1 MDFARYKYLTCNQNK
16 LIMKKKLWIPLTLLL
31 MSGIVF
37 ASCDALSTNSDEEPS
52 GLQILMKIDG
62 NSDSANLN
70 NEITIQEVKFFVEE
84 LELDGTKGTRDI
96 EIEDFIVTLPVNG
109 TPTLIFDKEIMSGV
123 YDEFELEIEKPDD
136 DYPINDFDF
145 RDETGSYSLIV
156 KGTFNGDD
164 FTFRTD
170 EDIEIEK
177 DLKPPFK
184 VEEERNGVFTIN
196 IDVASWFINR
206 NGETLNPN
214 DYRNTETI
222 IKNIKK
228 SFNLVYES

>member
-1 MDFARYKYLTCNQNK
+1 MYNQNK
-16 LIMKKKLWIPLTLLL
+16 LIMKNIFWIPLTFILI
-31 MSGIVF
+31 SGIVF
-37 ASCDALSTNSDEEPS
+37 ASCDALSSNSVEEPS
-52 GLQILMKIDG
+52 GLQILMNIDG

-70 NEITIQEVKFFVEE
+70 NEITFHEIKFFVEE
-84 LELDGTKGTRDI
+84 LELEGTKGTRDI
-96 EIEDFIVTLPVNG
+96 EIEDFIVNLPVDG
-109 TPTLIFDKEIMSGV
+109 TPTVLFEKEIKSGV

-136 DYPINDFDF
+136 DFPIHDFDF

-156 KGTFNGDD
+156 KGTFEGND

-184 VEEERNGVFTIN
+184 VNEGENGTFTVSV
-196 IDVASWFINR
+196 DVASWFAGPG
-206 NGETLNPN
+206 GEALNPN
-214 DYRNTETI
+214 DYRNTKTI

-228 SFNLVYES
+228 SFDLIYDS

>member
-1 MDFARYKYLTCNQNK
+1 
-16 LIMKKKLWIPLTLLL
+16 MKKKLWIPLTLLL

-109 TPTLIFDKEIMSGV
+109 TPTLIFDKEIKSGV

-156 KGTFNGDD
+156 KGTFDGNE

-184 VEEERNGVFTIN
+184 VNEEENGTFSIN
-196 IDVASWFINR
+196 VDIASWFTGPD
-206 NGETLNPN
+206 GEALNPN
-214 DYRNTETI
+214 DYRNTKTI

-228 SFNLVYES
+228 SFDLIYES